1 MSLKLKALTEPS
13 AEPNP
18 NPNGS
23 AVKRLTFDL
32 GSGSEVVYIPKFFPF
47 NQAWNWF
54 DYLNN
59 EIPWAR
65 PTIRVFGRSCV
76 QVPPPLPAQF
86 NQFRFSPDF
95 LFVCLC
101 EIVAKRKGKKRISY
115 FFSIEILYNC
125 IQINRSVFCELK

>member
-13 AEPNP
+13 AESNPDP

-23 AVKRLTFDL
+23 AVKILTFDL
-32 GSGSEVVYIPKFFPF
+32 GNGSEVVYIPKFFPF

-59 EIPWAR
+59 EIPWSR

-76 QVPPPLPAQF
+76 QVPPPRPIQ
-86 NQFRFSPDF
+86 S
-95 LFVCLC
+95 
-101 EIVAKRKGKKRISY
+101 IS
-115 FFSIEILYNC
+115 FFP
-125 IQINRSVFCELK
+125 